1 MEQLSLAEARYLVR
15 TVLIPFKFQPS
26 QVELRVLDHLLAR
39 APAAFPQ
46 LLSVGK
52 WLEGVKNSEV
62 RALCEDI
69 RESVGRQLDSRLA
82 TQNALTILCAQ
93 KVKLDVQ
100 LGGQLIWIHWFQM
113 TNSFLISINIS
124 LYSW

>member
-1 MEQLSLAEARYLVR
+1 MR
-15 TVLIPFKFQPS
+15 TVLIPFKFQPP

-69 RESVGRQLDSRLA
+69 RENVGRQLDSRLA
-82 TQNALTILCAQ
+82 TQYALTILCAQ

-100 LGGQLIWIHWFQM
+100 LGGRVISIHWFQM